1 MNEKLWIL
9 QTHTLQSNGIIRVI
23 TSDFLITFSVK
34 PVESIGKVEYY
45 VAKQKGGDR
54 KNSILSTNNKKHNK
68 YLGELREKG
77 GKKIMKHNLFKRK
90 AIVFTAAAI
99 LGIGALTGCGNQAGG
114 EETSD
119 SIEVTKESSDAIEI
133 TNVSYDPTRELYE
146 AYNEIFTKYWKEK
159 TGQDVTVTQ
168 SHGGSGKQALEVAN
182 GLEADVVTLAL
193 EGDVDVVADAG
204 LIEPGFTSE
213 FDLDSSPY
221 TSTIVFLVRK
231 GNPKNLQDWDD
242 LIQDGVGVI
251 TPNPKTSGGACWN
264 YLAAWYYFEQQGQS
278 EDEVL
283 ESMKKLY
290 SNVLVLD
297 SGARG
302 ATTTFTENGQGDVLL
317 AWENEAF
324 LSLKEHPGEYEIVIP
339 SVSILCQPTVAVVD
353 EVVDNR
359 GTRDVAEAY
368 LEYLYSDDA
377 QKVEAEN
384 FYRPSNETILAEYET
399 TSDSN
404 VITEIPSDGKWIVSN
419 INLTDINYFGGWE
432 EAKAKHFA
440 DGGLFDSIYEEK

>member
-1 MNEKLWIL
+1 MKKISKKSIIKK
-9 QTHTLQSNGIIRVI
+9 TLA
-23 TSDFLITFSVK
+23 LITAGTLAVTS
-34 PVESIGKVEYY
+34 
-45 VAKQKGGDR
+45 
-54 KNSILSTNNKKHNK
+54 
-68 YLGELREKG
+68 
-77 GKKIMKHNLFKRK
+77 
-90 AIVFTAAAI
+90 
-99 LGIGALTGCGNQAGG
+99 LTGCG
-114 EETSD
+114 
-119 SIEVTKESSDAIEI
+119 KSSSANGSVEI
-133 TNVSYDPTRELYE
+133 TNVSYDPTRELYA
-146 AYNEIFTKYWKEK
+146 AYNEIFTQYWKDK
-159 TGQDVTVTQ
+159 TGQDVTVVQ

-204 LIEPGFTSE
+204 LIEEGYISE

-231 GNPKNLQDWDD
+231 GNPKNIQDWDD
-242 LIQDGVGVI
+242 LLKDGVGVI

-278 EDEVL
+278 EDEIL

-324 LSLKEHPGEYEIVIP
+324 LSLAEAPGEYEIVIP
-339 SVSILCQPTVAVVD
+339 SVSIKCQPTVAVVD

-359 GTRDVAEAY
+359 GTRDVATAY
-368 LEYLYSDDA
+368 LEYLYSDEA
-377 QKVEAEN
+377 QKLEAEN
-384 FYRPSNETILAEYET
+384 YYRPSNETILSDYAYAT
-399 TSDSN
+399 DSN
-404 VITEIPSDGKWIVSN
+404 TITEIPEDGKWIITNVE
-419 INLTDINYFGGWE
+419 LTDISHFGGWK